1 MFLVDEESR
10 RYDDR
15 RIPKSFGKY
24 RNGSERY
31 RNGSE
36 RYRNGSGGI
45 EIVSGTSESV
55 PMNLGI
61 VPGKD

>member
-1 MFLVDEESR
+1 MIGG
-10 RYDDR
+10 
-15 RIPKSFGKY
+15 IPKVFGK
-24 RNGSERY
+24 Y

-55 PMNLGI
+55 PMILGN
-61 VPGKD
+61 VPGDD